1 MWAVVFS
8 LLTEVIFHVIAKYNA
23 VKRQAKGDSG
33 SVNKKSDSGY
43 ILNEKANA

>member
-8 LLTEVIFHVIAKYNA
+8 LLTEVIFPLIAKYNA

-33 SVNKKSDSGY
+33 SFNKK
-43 ILNEKANA
+43 I